1 MARRLKRLTAVS
13 VAAMKTPG
21 RHADGGNLYLT
32 ISKTPD
38 GLSKRW
44 TFLFM
49 LDGKQR
55 EAGFGPVSTVT
66 LAEAREK
73 ARGWRNRLLDGL
85 DPLAAKQAARAAAR
99 AAIAAAAARRT
110 FGQCAGDFIKSK
122 SGRWRS
128 DKHKKQWESTLSQH
142 CAPIWH
148 LTVDAIDTVAVL
160 KVLTP
165 IWSRIPETA
174 SRLRGRIEAVL
185 DAAKVQ
191 GLRSGENP
199 AAWAGHLESM
209 LANRAKESRLHHA
222 ALPYQ
227 DVPAFIAKLRE
238 TESIP
243 ALALEFLILTA
254 ARSGEVLGAK
264 WCEIDLAAKVWT
276 IPAARMKAAV
286 EHRVPLSPRAV
297 AIIES
302 LSQYRSG
309 DFVFPGHR
317 IGCPIGATSI
327 RKECPGAGT
336 IHGFRSSFRDWAGN
350 ETNTPREV
358 AEHALAHAIGDKAEQ
373 AYRRGDA
380 LEKRRP
386 LMESWAVYVNSADC
400 L

>member
-1 MARRLKRLTAVS
+1 MARGQKRLTAVS

-55 EAGFGPVSTVT
+55 EAGFGPVSTVK

-73 ARGWRNRLLDGL
+73 AREWRNRLLDGL
-85 DPLAAKQAARAAAR
+85 DPLAAKQASRAAAR

-122 SGRWRS
+122 SGEWRS
-128 DKHKKQWESTLSQH
+128 GKHLAQWESTLTQH
-142 CAPIWH
+142 CTLIWNIPI
-148 LTVDAIDTVAVL
+148 DAVDTVAVL

-174 SRLRGRIEAVL
+174 SRLRGRVEAVL
-185 DAAKVQ
+185 NFAKTK
-191 GLRSGENP
+191 GLRDGENP
-199 AAWAGHLESM
+199 AAWADHLKFM
-209 LANRAKESRLHHA
+209 LAKRAKASRSHHA
-222 ALPYQ
+222 ALPYR
-227 DVPAFIAKLRE
+227 DLPEFIAGLPE
-238 TESIP
+238 TVP
-243 ALALEFLILTA
+243 GLALEFLILTA
-254 ARSGEVLGAK
+254 ARSGEALGAR
-264 WCEIDLAAKVWT
+264 WSEIDLAAKTWT

-286 EHRVPLSPRAV
+286 EHRVPLSPRA
-297 AIIES
+297 AEIIES
-302 LSQYRSG
+302 LSNYRSG

-317 IGCPIGATSI
+317 LGCPIGATSI
-327 RKECPGAGT
+327 RKECPADCT

-350 ETNTPREV
+350 ETNFPREV
-358 AEHALAHAIGDKAEQ
+358 AEQALAHAIGDATEQ
-373 AYRRGDA
+373 AYRRQDA
-380 LEKRRP
+380 LEKRRA
-386 LMESWAVYVNSADC
+386 LMEAWSSYCDR
-400 L
+400 LRRP

>member
-1 MARRLKRLTAVS
+1 MARGQKRLTAVS
-13 VAAMKTPG
+13 VAALKTPG

-73 ARGWRNRLLDGL
+73 ARGWRNRLLDGI
-85 DPLAAKQAARAAAR
+85 DPLAAKQAYRAAAR
-99 AAIAAAAARRT
+99 ASIAAAAARRT
-110 FGQCAGDFIKSK
+110 FGQCADDFIKSK
-122 SGRWRS
+122 RGEWRS
-128 DKHKKQWESTLSQH
+128 GKHLAQWESTLTQH
-142 CAPIWH
+142 CTLIWNIP
-148 LTVDAIDTVAVL
+148 VDAIDTVAVL
-160 KVLTP
+160 KVLTL

-185 DAAKVQ
+185 NFAKTK
-191 GLRSGENP
+191 GLRDGENP
-199 AAWAGHLESM
+199 AAWADHLKFM
-209 LANRAKESRLHHA
+209 LAKRAKASRSHHA
-222 ALPYQ
+222 ALPYC
-227 DVPAFIAKLRE
+227 DVPEFISKLRE
-238 TESIP
+238 TETIA
-243 ALALEFLILTA
+243 ALALEFIILTA
-254 ARSGEVLGAK
+254 ARSGEAIGAR
-264 WCEIDLAAKVWT
+264 WAEIDLAAKTWT

-317 IGCPIGATSI
+317 LGCPIGATSI
-327 RKECPGAGT
+327 RQECPGSGT

-350 ETNTPREV
+350 ETSFPREV
-358 AEHALAHAIGDKAEQ
+358 AEQALAHAIGDKSEQ

-380 LEKRRP
+380 LEKRRA
-386 LMESWAVYVNSADC
+386 LMEAWGAYVQQTV